1 MTDNRQETHV
11 REWVYPPVIRTALTL
26 FRLLGIRFDLRGTDN
41 VPAAGGAVLASNH
54 VSYLDFMFVGLPAHR
69 ARRRLVR
76 FMAKKAV
83 FDHRIS
89 GPLMRGMHHIP
100 VDRKAGAA
108 AYRHALDALR
118 SGELIGVFPEQTIS
132 RSFVPRP
139 LKTGAA
145 RLAIEA
151 DVPLIPVVV
160 WGGQRIW
167 TSGRKAKLRRKV
179 SVSVWVDAPMSR
191 IDGETAAELTE
202 RLAVRLRELVDEVL
216 AAYPDKPATGDEWW
230 LPAHLGGGAPT
241 PAEAAMHEHRS
252 IQGTAHQETA
262 SLPDNSAT

>member
-1 MTDNRQETHV
+1 MAV

-26 FRLLGIRFDLRGTDN
+26 FRLLAIRFDMRGTEN

-108 AYRHALDALR
+108 AYGHALRALR
-118 SGELIGVFPEQTIS
+118 EGEVVGVFPEATIS
-132 RSFVPRP
+132 RSFTV
-139 LKTGAA
+139 KGCKSGAA
-145 RLAIEA
+145 RMAAEA
-151 DVPLIPVVV
+151 GVPLLPMAV
-160 WGGQRIW
+160 WGTQRLW
-167 TSGRKAKLRRKV
+167 TKGRPRALGTRHVPISILIGEPLRPEPDDDPEKV
-179 SVSVWVDAPMSR
+179 
-191 IDGETAAELTE
+191 TADMRA
-202 RLAVRLRELVDEVL
+202 RMQELVDRVQTD
-216 AAYPDKPATGDEWW
+216 YPEKAPQDAWW
-230 LPAHLGGGAPT
+230 MPAHLGGTAPT
-241 PAEAAMHEHRS
+241 PEAAAVLDAGKAR
-252 IQGTAHQETA
+252 
-262 SLPDNSAT
+262 